1 VALAQSSV
9 AGGGEPAHELVD
21 ERGRRLPL
29 LGERLVAGRSAQCD
43 IPLSD
48 ELASRRH
55 FQLQRTPAGWQIED
69 LNSTNGT
76 SLNGRRLPP
85 GVPVPVALSDR
96 ITVGRTSFVMQ
107 RSAVSSQP
115 SAISDQRSVIG
126 ESANRRIGGLAVRSP
141 QSAIRNPSIPLWQWI
156 ISGLVVA
163 AILMLAYGAFQPW
176 VRIEVQL
183 DFGGIGGGEL
193 LNQGLSLLNGVL
205 QDVFKKPPL
214 VTANAVEISG
224 MSSYGWLTLL
234 AACITGLMAVL
245 DLVLRLK
252 RSALPGIVYVAVA
265 LLPGVVLATDL
276 QRFMHLGSLPILFGV
291 NLLDVFQ
298 GASKILEPK
307 VVPLGGLYL
316 TALGLTL
323 LTIAG
328 ILRAILP
335 ALSRDPRPASRR
347 A

>member
-1 VALAQSSV
+1 VALAQSAA

-85 GVPVPVALSDR
+85 GVPVPLALSDR

-107 RSAVSSQP
+107 RSAMSYQP
-115 SAISDQRSVIG
+115 SAISDQR
-126 ESANRRIGGLAVRSP
+126 LAVSP
-141 QSAIRNPSIPLWQWI
+141 PPGSRTGPGQSSIPLWQWI

-224 MSSYGWLTLL
+224 MTSYGWLTLL
-234 AACITGLMAVL
+234 AACIAGLMAVL

-276 QRFMHLGSLPILFGV
+276 QRFMRLGSVPILFGV

-298 GASKILEPK
+298 GASKILETK
-307 VVPLGGLYL
+307 VAPLGGLYL
-316 TALGLTL
+316 TVLGLAL

-328 ILRAILP
+328 TLRAILP
-335 ALSRDPRPASRR
+335 ALSRGPRPASRR
-347 A
+347 P

>member
-1 VALAQSSV
+1 VALAQSSA

-21 ERGRRLPL
+21 EQGRRLPL

-43 IPLSD
+43 ILLSD
-48 ELASRRH
+48 DLASRRH
-55 FQLQRTPAGWQIED
+55 FQLERTPAGWQIED
-69 LNSTNGT
+69 LHSTNGT

-85 GVPVPVALSDR
+85 GVPVPLALSDR

-107 RSAVSSQP
+107 RSAMSYQP
-115 SAISDQRSVIG
+115 SAISDQR
-126 ESANRRIGGLAVRSP
+126 LAVSP
-141 QSAIRNPSIPLWQWI
+141 PPGSRTGPGQSSIVNRQSSIPLWQWI
-156 ISGLVVA
+156 ISGLIVVA
-163 AILMLAYGAFQPW
+163 ILALAYGAFQPW

-183 DFGGIGGGEL
+183 DFGGVAGGEL

-205 QDVFKKPPL
+205 QDVFQKPPL

-234 AACITGLMAVL
+234 AACSAGLMAVL
-245 DLVLRLK
+245 DLALRLR
-252 RSALPGIVYVAVA
+252 RSALPGIVYIAVAV
-265 LLPGVVLATDL
+265 LPGVVLATDL
-276 QRFMHLGSLPILFGV
+276 QRFARLGAVPILFGV

-298 GASKILEPK
+298 GVSKVLEPK
-307 VVPLGGLYL
+307 VVPLSGLL
-316 TALGLTL
+316 VTVIGLAL

-335 ALSRDPRPASRR
+335 AVSRGPRPASRHP
-347 A
+347 